1 MAALEAKLESNDKEV
16 KQLQKALEKSD
27 KYILDLEQKIRDKSA
42 NENAS
47 LNTKENDQNTL
58 CAPQTSNNDLSDT
71 RNPLSSIDNLNN
83 AKKRT
88 RHSTDPDIVK

>member
-1 MAALEAKLESNDKEV
+1 MAALEAKLECYEKEV
-16 KQLQKALEKSD
+16 KQFQKALEKSD